1 MKSLSILGAC
11 ALLAATAMA
20 ADGTIDVR
28 NRNTGATPP
37 IDAPIYDVGGA
48 TKLAGPDYV
57 AQIFAGPVGGSLA
70 AFGSTMPFRTGTGA
84 GYYNYGADPTLTLT
98 GLAAGADTQV
108 QVRVWESKYADFAA
122 AQAAGGKYGQS
133 AILTLKTGNA
143 GVPPTLPTALTGLAS
158 FNLAGGVIPEPS
170 TIALGL
176 LGATVLM
183 LRRRK

>member
-28 NRNTGATPP
+28 NRNTGAG
-37 IDAPIYDVGGA
+37 IDAPIFDVGGA
-48 TKLAGPDYV
+48 TKLDGPNYV
-57 AQIFAGPVGGSLA
+57 AQIFAGPVGGSLT
-70 AFGSTMPFRTGTGA
+70 AFGSKMPFRTGTGA

-98 GLAAGADTQV
+98 GLAAGADAQV
-108 QVRVWESKYADFAA
+108 QVRVWESQYADFAA
-122 AQAAGGKYGQS
+122 AQAAGGKYGSS

-143 GVPPTLPTALTGLAS
+143 GTPPTLPTALTGLTS
-158 FNLAGGVIPEPS
+158 FSLAGGVIPEPS